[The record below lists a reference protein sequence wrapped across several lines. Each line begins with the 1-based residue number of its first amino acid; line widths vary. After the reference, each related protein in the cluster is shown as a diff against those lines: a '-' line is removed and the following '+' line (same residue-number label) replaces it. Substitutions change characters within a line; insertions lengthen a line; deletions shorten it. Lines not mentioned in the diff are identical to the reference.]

1 MKICGFAIYELLPAR
16 ISMLEHSSVW
26 NNLSKQHR
34 NVKPCLLSSS
44 YRNWSK
50 TLFFPF
56 TGVGFGSDP
65 DKLAFLAEKTTM
77 WRVGYYLRRCGDGF
91 FSEASVK
98 MCLSIFIQD
107 CKKKK
112 KSFLFVS
119 GFFVWLVFLLS
130 PLPMSLGYLVWE
142 EALAVLEGLS
152 WDNPTS
158 SNISL
163 HMLTVHLAPFVLLC
177 FSVFGTF
184 IFLWCTGSIQ
194 RLLMQ
199 VKARPSPVVSFHAV
213 FSWQHTGTG
222 KTKKKWRQDCNSSW
236 ILSTQ
241 VPSSTTSF

>member
-1 MKICGFAIYELLPAR
+1 MDSFQRLQLRCVWAFLFKI
-16 ISMLEHSSVW
+16 
-26 NNLSKQHR
+26 
-34 NVKPCLLSSS
+34 VKRKKKVFCLL
-44 YRNWSK
+44 
-50 TLFFPF
+50 
-56 TGVGFGSDP
+56 VGF
-65 DKLAFLAEKTTM
+65 
-77 WRVGYYLRRCGDGF
+77 
-91 FSEASVK
+91 
-98 MCLSIFIQD
+98 
-107 CKKKK
+107 
-112 KSFLFVS
+112 LF
-119 GFFVWLVFLLS
+119 VFLLS
-130 PLPMSLGYLVWE
+130 PLPMSLDYLVWE

-199 VKARPSPVVSFHAV
+199 VKARPSLVVSFHAV

-222 KTKKKWRQDCNSSW
+222 KTKKWRQDCNSSW